1 MIENENLK
9 LCETENQVLKQKLK
23 EVEEGLK
30 NEQDLNAAL
39 RQTIE
44 ELNLKIE
51 KHHQSFGKLNQIYMF
66 DFLIVIKNVF
76 FFFSFFK
83 GPEVKSKFLQLS
95 LNFIELFGDEST
107 KQK

>member
-51 KHHQSFGKLNQIYMF
+51 KHHQSFGKLKQIYTF

-76 FFFSFFK
+76 FFFLFLKDQKINQSSF
-83 GPEVKSKFLQLS
+83 SCR
-95 LNFIELFGDEST
+95 
-107 KQK
+107 